1 MTIFPSYYKKFKC
14 RASEC
19 KNNCCIGWEIDID
32 GEALKKYQSLDSELG
47 EKIRRNIKTEGG
59 TTFFSM
65 GEGCRCPMLDRNNL
79 CEIISALGDEGLCEI
94 CREHPRFYFELSGV
108 TLGGVGMSCEAA
120 AELILC
126 ENEPT
131 LYGDILPL
139 LDTEDEDYG
148 CASIICEALF
158 DVENIL
164 QSKTHSEREKIEKA
178 LLAIKAAEE
187 KISNLIYGI
196 EEAEE
201 ASLANSGASAVNSD
215 ARGVNSGARAVNSGA
230 ETVNICASEA
240 NNSARAGNTLPAF
253 EEPPR
258 VQTLRKIIPELEFMK
273 GELPEELGAARWADA
288 FECWSKS
295 KVFRKAILNAT
306 GYFAARYLPKALGGE
321 FSPYEFISSSLII
334 LALLFAKKGGFLANE
349 DESKKIPEEAIRAAV
364 LYSEEIE
371 YCEENVERL
380 SEMI

>member
-1 MTIFPSYYKKFKC
+1 
-14 RASEC
+14 
-19 KNNCCIGWEIDID
+19 
-32 GEALKKYQSLDSELG
+32 
-47 EKIRRNIKTEGG
+47 
-59 TTFFSM
+59 
-65 GEGCRCPMLDRNNL
+65 
-79 CEIISALGDEGLCEI
+79 
-94 CREHPRFYFELSGV
+94 
-108 TLGGVGMSCEAA
+108 
-120 AELILC
+120 
-126 ENEPT
+126 
-131 LYGDILPL
+131 LPL

-148 CASIICEALF
+148 CACIICEALVH
-158 DVENIL
+158 VENIL

-201 ASLANSGASAVNSD
+201 EASAVNSD
-215 ARGVNSGARAVNSGA
+215 AMAVNSNASAVNSGARAVNSDASAVNSGA

-240 NNSARAGNTLPAF
+240 NRCARAGNTLPAF

-258 VQTLRKIIPELEFMK
+258 VQTLRKTIPELEFMK
-273 GELPEELGAARWADA
+273 GELPKELGAARWADA

-306 GYFAARYLPKALGGE
+306 GYFAARYLPKAIGGE

-334 LALLFAKKGGFLANE
+334 LALLFAKQGGFLVNE